1 MTTHPSPAAPNSETL
16 SVDAA
21 RALALCLAA
30 PVEGTEPVALDAAL
44 GRVLAEAIAS
54 PLDVPAY
61 DNSAMDGYAFDGAAL
76 VAAVANGGELALTV
90 VGTALAGHPHPGT
103 TPAGACVRIMTGA
116 PMPAGCDT
124 VIPQERV
131 DPSTHAIARFAA
143 NAVAR
148 GANCRRAG
156 EDLAHGAIVLD
167 AGRIVRPADL
177 GLLASLGIDRVLVR
191 RRLRVACLSTGDEL
205 RAPGEPLGAGG
216 RYDSNR
222 AILFGMLATLGVE
235 TIDGG
240 VVRDDPAALE
250 AALRDAA
257 TRADV
262 VITSGGV
269 SVGDADF
276 TRDLLGKLGHVHFAS
291 LAMRPGRP
299 LACGQLDACAPGA
312 RAALFF
318 GLPGNPVAVAATFQ
332 VIVRDALL
340 ACMGAQPEPAARYPA
355 RTLDAIDTRTGRT
368 DFLRGIAT
376 RDTDGHWQ
384 VAPAG
389 SQSSASLKGLSDANC
404 FIVIGAA
411 HARVEAGETVEIL
424 PFAGAL

>member
-1 MTTHPSPAAPNSETL
+1 
-16 SVDAA
+16 
-21 RALALCLAA
+21 
-30 PVEGTEPVALDAAL
+30 
-44 GRVLAEAIAS
+44 
-54 PLDVPAY
+54 
-61 DNSAMDGYAFDGAAL
+61 
-76 VAAVANGGELALTV
+76 
-90 VGTALAGHPHPGT
+90 
-103 TPAGACVRIMTGA
+103 
-116 PMPAGCDT
+116 
-124 VIPQERV
+124 
-131 DPSTHAIARFAA
+131 
-143 NAVAR
+143 
-148 GANCRRAG
+148 
-156 EDLAHGAIVLD
+156 
-167 AGRIVRPADL
+167 
-177 GLLASLGIDRVLVR
+177 
-191 RRLRVACLSTGDEL
+191 
-205 RAPGEPLGAGG
+205 
-216 RYDSNR
+216 
-222 AILFGMLATLGVE
+222 GMLATLGVD

-240 VVRDDPAALE
+240 IVRDDPAALD

-276 TRDLLGKLGHVHFAS
+276 TRDLLGQLGHVHFAS

-299 LACGQLDACAPGA
+299 LACGQLDAAAPGA

-355 RTLDAIDTRTGRT
+355 RTLDAIGTRAGRT

-376 RDTDGHWQ
+376 RSADGGWQ

-404 FIVIGAA
+404 FIVIDAA